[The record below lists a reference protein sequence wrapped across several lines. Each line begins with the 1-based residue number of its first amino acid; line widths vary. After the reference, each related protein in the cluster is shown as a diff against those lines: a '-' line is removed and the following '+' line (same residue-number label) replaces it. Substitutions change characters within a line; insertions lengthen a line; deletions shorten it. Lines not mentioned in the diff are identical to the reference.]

1 MKNKKI
7 AWAMLPALL
16 AMLLAACGSPKSTET
31 GTDTGTDTETGTE
44 TETETGGT
52 QTETSEVITHRPG
65 YVKGSPEGA
74 VTRKFDEEFDTLLD
88 DSVVRQL
95 MDKPLEHYMMVISPL
110 LLIVKIKT
118 SQPQITKATNPS
130 IRWVLQHLNQL
141 LLSLSK

>member
-44 TETETGGT
+44 TETGGT

-88 DSVVRQL
+88 DFSG
-95 MDKPLEHYMMVISPL
+95 
-110 LLIVKIKT
+110 
-118 SQPQITKATNPS
+118 ATINGQTTGTLHDGYLTA
-130 IRWVLQHLNQL
+130 V
-141 LLSLSK
+141 